1 MSSAICSSC
10 KWSRWSST
18 YCVFYKNNISL
29 NIRYCPSYRGI
40 PTISCEV
47 CGKRT
52 RTKFVGENYFRCL
65 ECGFYLLT
73 KEGKVIEI
81 LDEKEF
87 KKVLQ
92 KFKKP
97 ESKTAPATS
106 LKKEELKYELFR
118 KLPCGCRSIKVIFPD
133 GDYVF
138 SIRFC
143 ELHSRKG
150 MSRIKREI
158 EKMLT
163 TPLKELE
170 DIRFTKGRERII
182 CIRCGSEFKHRG
194 VIRPLCHFCILKEN
208 VRTQFTLEEA
218 QKVLGIEKGRVI
230 GIIGRLYQIG
240 KIRIVQ
246 KGMYELA

>member
-158 EKMLT
+158 ETMLT
-163 TPLKELE
+163 LSPEEIEAYKRAREEEIKGLE
-170 DIRFTKGRERII
+170 ERIVEDY
-182 CIRCGSEFKHRG
+182 CLREMPVKMIRRKYRIGWKKLYRILRKHGVELRSER
-194 VIRPLCHFCILKEN
+194 
-208 VRTQFTLEEA
+208 
-218 QKVLGIEKGRVI
+218 
-230 GIIGRLYQIG
+230 
-240 KIRIVQ
+240 
-246 KGMYELA
+246 